1 MATVK
6 EMMMQDAAA
15 GIETSYEMNVGDTF
29 EGNLD
34 DASDAD
40 WVASNWKRGQPI
52 QSAFLAVAMME
63 LMTPS

>member
-1 MATVK
+1 M
-6 EMMMQDAAA
+6 
-15 GIETSYEMNVGDTF
+15 MNVGDTF

-34 DASDAD
+34 GSHLTQTGSQ
-40 WVASNWKRGQPI
+40 SNWKRGQPI